1 MNSDILGQQN
11 MFESGPLTV
20 AKFVDLLNQRIK
32 PLAVKIIG
40 EVSEAKAGPTG
51 HMYFSLKDDNGPPA
65 GEARPMG
72 GAAVLSCVIWRSRY
86 EMFGIQLMPGAKIV
100 ASGHAEIYPP
110 SGRLSFICDTIE
122 LAGEGALKK
131 EYDRLL
137 KLLTAQGLFE
147 PTRKRPLPQYLRRI
161 GVITSKQGAVIH
173 DFLNNIGKF
182 GFQIEFIDS
191 RVEGQ
196 LAVADLLSSIKTFEK
211 RKIDVLVIIRGGGSL
226 EAMLAFNNEQV
237 VRQIAGFPV
246 PVICG
251 IGHDKD
257 VPLAAMAADI
267 AVSTPTA
274 AANLISESWRKIYQ
288 LLDNHQIT
296 LLGAY
301 RNALNRIK
309 ARLYENTTIIANF
322 KQLLQK
328 IRLLMDK
335 DISQM
340 MADLNLKLAGARQLL
355 DYAQSTINSNNPER
369 QLMLGYSIARIG
381 GKIIKKT
388 AQAGIGE
395 QLDISVSDGM
405 IISKV
410 ESLDKKSG
418 R

>member
-1 MNSDILGQQN
+1 
-11 MFESGPLTV
+11 
-20 AKFVDLLNQRIK
+20 
-32 PLAVKIIG
+32 
-40 EVSEAKAGPTG
+40 
-51 HMYFSLKDDNGPPA
+51 
-65 GEARPMG
+65 
-72 GAAVLSCVIWRSRY
+72 
-86 EMFGIQLMPGAKIV
+86 
-100 ASGHAEIYPP
+100 
-110 SGRLSFICDTIE
+110 LSFICDTIE